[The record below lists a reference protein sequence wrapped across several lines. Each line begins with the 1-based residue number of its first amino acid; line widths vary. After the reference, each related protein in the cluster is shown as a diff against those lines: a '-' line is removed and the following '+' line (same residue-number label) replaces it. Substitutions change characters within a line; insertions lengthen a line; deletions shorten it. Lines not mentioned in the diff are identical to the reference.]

1 MTATEGGIDMTITRY
16 ERPHKRDIAPRER
29 EVLRLVAHGLRNK
42 EIAAKLG
49 ISPRTVENYVAN
61 ACLWLGARNRLDA
74 AVRAGIVRI
83 A

>member
-1 MTATEGGIDMTITRY
+1 MTNLAPHHG
-16 ERPHKRDIAPRER
+16 RPFKRDIAPRER
-29 EVLRLVAHGLRNK
+29 EVLRYVATGLRNK

>member
-1 MTATEGGIDMTITRY
+1 MTRHATQR
-16 ERPHKRDIAPRER
+16 KCDIAPRER

-42 EIAAKLG
+42 EIAAELG

-74 AVRAGIVRI
+74 AIRAGIVRI